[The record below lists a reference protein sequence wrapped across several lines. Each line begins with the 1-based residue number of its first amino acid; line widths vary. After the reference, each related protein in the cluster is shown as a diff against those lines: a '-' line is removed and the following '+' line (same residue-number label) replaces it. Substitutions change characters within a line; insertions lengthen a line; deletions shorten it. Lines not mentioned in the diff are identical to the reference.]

1 MKRKIILADDHQL
14 FIEGVRTVLE
24 EIEDIEISA
33 TVNNGNDLM
42 EKIRSSEA
50 IDLVLLDLNMPKLDG
65 LKCLQEIKKEKPQ
78 VKILVLTNYS
88 QAELMN
94 EVKQLKADGFMV
106 KNSTASQLK
115 ETVIKVL
122 AGEKIFSEEQK
133 PGVLDESS
141 YFFDDFLKK
150 FKLTRREVD
159 IIRLVCREL
168 SSKQIAAELHLSE
181 FTVNTH
187 RKNIQRKLN
196 LKNVAGLVSFAK
208 EHQLVN

>member
-24 EIEDIEISA
+24 DVPEIEILA
-33 TVNNGNDLM
+33 TVNDGNELM
-42 EKIRSSEA
+42 EKIRSVDA
-50 IDLVLLDLNMPKLDG
+50 DLVLLDLNMPRLDG
-65 LKCLQEIKKEKPQ
+65 LKCLQEIKKEKPDTK
-78 VKILVLTNYS
+78 VLVLTNYN
-88 QAELMN
+88 QTELMA
-94 EVKQLKADGFMV
+94 EVRKLNADGFMV
-106 KNSTASQLK
+106 KNSTASELR
-115 ETVIKVL
+115 EVVEKVL
-122 AGEKIFSEEQK
+122 SGEKHFSEGQK

-159 IIRLVCREL
+159 IIRLVCREF

-196 LKNVAGLVSFAK
+196 VKNVAGLVAFAK

>member
-1 MKRKIILADDHQL
+1 MTKIILADDHQL

-24 EIEDIEISA
+24 EIQEIEIIA
-33 TVNNGNDLM
+33 TVNNGADLM
-42 EKIRSSEA
+42 DKVHSSEV
-50 IDLVLLDLNMPKLDG
+50 DLVLLDLNMPRLDG
-65 LKCLQEIKKEKPQ
+65 LKALQEIKRDRPN
-78 VKILVLTNYS
+78 VKVLVLTNYS
-88 QAELMN
+88 QPELME
-94 EVKQLKADGFMV
+94 EVKKLKADGFMI
-106 KNSTASQLK
+106 KNSTASELK
-115 ETVIKVL
+115 NVVIKIA
-122 AGEKIFSEEQK
+122 AGQKHFEEAQK

-159 IIRLVCREL
+159 IIRLVCREF

-181 FTVNTH
+181 FTVTTH

-196 LKNVAGLVSFAK
+196 VKNVAGLVAFAK

>member
-1 MKRKIILADDHQL
+1 MLK
-14 FIEGVRTVLE
+14 
-24 EIEDIEISA
+24 EIPEVEITA
-33 TVNNGNDLM
+33 TVNNGGDLM
-42 EKIRSSEA
+42 EKFRSTTV
-50 IDLVLLDLNMPKLDG
+50 DLVLLDLNMPKIDG
-65 LKCLQEIKKEKPQ
+65 LKCLQEIKKERPH
-78 VKILVLTNYS
+78 VKVLVLTNYN
-88 QAELMN
+88 QPELME

-106 KNSTASQLK
+106 KNSTATELRK
-115 ETVIKVL
+115 AVEKIL
-122 AGEKIFSEEQK
+122 AGEKLFSELQK

-159 IIRLVCREL
+159 IIRLVCREF

-196 LKNVAGLVSFAK
+196 VKNVAGLVAFAK
-208 EHQLVN
+208 EHHLVN

>member
-1 MKRKIILADDHQL
+1 MKKKIILADDHQL
-14 FIEGVRTVLE
+14 FIEGVRTVLD
-24 EIEDIEISA
+24 EIGEIEISA
-33 TVNNGNDLM
+33 TVNNGIDLI
-42 EKIRSSEA
+42 ELIKREDA
-50 IDLVLLDLNMPKLDG
+50 DLVLLDLNMPKLDG
-65 LKCLQEIKKEKPQ
+65 LKCLQEIKKEKPHIK
-78 VKILVLTNYS
+78 VLVLTNYS
-88 QAELMN
+88 QTELMD
-94 EVKQLKADGFMV
+94 EVKKLKADGFMV
-106 KNSTASQLK
+106 KNSTASELK
-115 ETVIKVL
+115 NVVVRVL
-122 AGEKIFSEEQK
+122 QGEKIFNELQR

-196 LKNVAGLVSFAK
+196 LKNVAGLVAFAK

>member
-1 MKRKIILADDHQL
+1 ML
-14 FIEGVRTVLE
+14 T
-24 EIEDIEISA
+24 EIPEVEITA
-33 TVNNGNDLM
+33 TVNNGSDLM
-42 EKIRSSEA
+42 EKFRSTTV
-50 IDLVLLDLNMPKLDG
+50 DLVLLDLNMPKIDG
-65 LKCLQEIKKEKPQ
+65 LKCLQEIKKERPH
-78 VKILVLTNYS
+78 VKVLVLTNYN
-88 QAELMN
+88 QPELME

-106 KNSTASQLK
+106 KNSTATELRQAV
-115 ETVIKVL
+115 ERIL
-122 AGEKIFSEEQK
+122 AGEKLFSELQK

-159 IIRLVCREL
+159 IIRLVCREF

-196 LKNVAGLVSFAK
+196 VKNVAGLVAFAK
-208 EHQLVN
+208 EHQLVR